1 MLSKN
6 EINLIKLIKYTP
18 AIIVILVCAI
28 TTALLYI
35 DKNIALD
42 KDLKSLENEYLE
54 RNQKLIKVE
63 VDNVHSYIIQKKLE
77 KEEELKNDL
86 KQKVYEAHN
95 IMTYIYEKYKNKES
109 DEQIKNRIKD
119 SLKALRFND
128 NRGYFYINSMDG
140 NSILHPNNELEGT
153 FVLNYEDETKTKI
166 FKKIIEELR
175 KQDEVYSEYYWNKLE
190 NNDSKTKYKK
200 LSFNKIFKPYNWHIG
215 TGEYLDDFDKKM
227 KAEILDYIGKL
238 RYSTNGYIFVVDK
251 DGTYLSHI
259 EKSYI
264 GLNRIDLKDPNGFM
278 ITREIIRVGKNGGGF
293 LKYIGTIK
301 PETKMPS
308 EKTTYAKNFEPWDWS
323 IATGFY
329 TDELEK
335 QIDDKKV
342 IYKEKYMNNL
352 FNIFMISGIVTL
364 LFLSVSFYLS
374 KQLEKRF
381 NKYKQ
386 QVLNHAQKN
395 REKDSMLA
403 QKSKMEAMGEMI
415 ENIAHQWRQPL
426 NTISTISTGIT
437 VQYQY
442 GIVEKEQIL
451 HSMETISNTTKYLSH
466 TIDDFREYFNPD
478 KKASYFN
485 LKNTIEKALDLIII
499 QLNRQNIQ
507 VVKDL
512 DDVYI
517 YALENELLQVIINVI
532 NNSKD
537 EYERKELKEKFI
549 FITLKDNENDVEI
562 NIKDNAGGID
572 DKIIGKIFEPYFTT
586 KSKNKGTG
594 IGLYMSKEIIQKHM
608 SGKILV
614 VNEHYV
620 YEDKDFK
627 GARFDI
633 FLPKSESQSS

>member
-18 AIIVILVCAI
+18 ALIVILVCAI
-28 TTALLYI
+28 TTTLLYV

-54 RNQKLIKVE
+54 RNQKLIKTE
-63 VDNVHSYIIQKKLE
+63 VDNVHNYIAQKKLE
-77 KEEELKNDL
+77 KENQLKVDL
-86 KQKVYEAHN
+86 KQRVYEAHN

-119 SLKALRFND
+119 SLKAIRFND
-128 NRGYFYINSMDG
+128 NRGYFYINSLDG
-140 NSILHPNNELEGT
+140 TTILHPNKELEGT
-153 FVLNYEDETKTKI
+153 TVLNYEDENKVKV
-166 FKKIIEELR
+166 FKKTIDDLK
-175 KQDEVYSEYYWNKLE
+175 KQDEIYNEYYWNKPE
-190 NNDSKTKYKK
+190 IDDIRTKYKK
-200 LSFNKIFKPYNWHIG
+200 LSFNKIFKPYNWYIG
-215 TGEYLDDFDKKM
+215 TGEYLDDYNDKVKS
-227 KAEILDYIGKL
+227 EILDYIGKV
-238 RYSTNGYIFVVDK
+238 RYSTNGYIFVIDK
-251 DGTYLSHI
+251 EGTYLSHV

-278 ITREIIRVGKNGGGF
+278 ITREIINIGRNGGGF

-301 PETKMPS
+301 PATNLPS

-335 QIDDKKV
+335 QTSDKKD
-342 IYKEKYMNNL
+342 IYKDKYMHNL
-352 FNIFMISGIVTL
+352 LNIFVVSGVITL
-364 LFLSVSFYLS
+364 IFLSISFYLS

-386 QVLNHAQKN
+386 QVLTHAQKN

-442 GIVEKEQIL
+442 GTVEKEQIL

-478 KKASYFN
+478 KKASHFN

-499 QLNRQNIQ
+499 QLNRQNIKI
-507 VVKDL
+507 VKDL
-512 DDVYI
+512 DDTYI
-517 YALENELLQVIINVI
+517 YGLENEFLQVVINI
-532 NNSKD
+532 MNNSKD
-537 EYERKELKEKFI
+537 EFERKDIKEKFI
-549 FITLKDNENDVEI
+549 FITLRENENDVEV
-562 NIKDNAGGID
+562 NVKDNAGGID

-586 KSKNKGTG
+586 KSKLKGTG

-608 SGKILV
+608 NGKILV
-614 VNEHYV
+614 MNEDYE
-620 YEDKDFK
+620 YEDKYYK

-633 FLPKSESQSS
+633 FLPKSQSKTN